1 MKAKFLIT
9 VFMLVFASSC
19 VFAQG
24 GLDIYYPPTNG
35 VYVKRLN
42 TKPTVIYNASTT
54 TLTVKMPAITSGK
67 VEIYRNGVKVVD
79 ATVAAGSNFFFV
91 LRNYGAGNYK
101 VIVSYGNTVVY
112 GKTMKVKQNT

>member
-1 MKAKFLIT
+1 
-9 VFMLVFASSC
+9 MLVFASTC
-19 VFAQG
+19 VFAQS

-67 VEIYRNGVKVVD
+67 VEIYRNSVKVVD
-79 ATVAAGSNFFFV
+79 ATVAAGANLSFV
-91 LRNYGAGNYK
+91 LRNYGKGNYTI
-101 VIVSYGNTVVY
+101 IVRQKNSVVY
-112 GKTMKVKQNT
+112 NRSMKVK